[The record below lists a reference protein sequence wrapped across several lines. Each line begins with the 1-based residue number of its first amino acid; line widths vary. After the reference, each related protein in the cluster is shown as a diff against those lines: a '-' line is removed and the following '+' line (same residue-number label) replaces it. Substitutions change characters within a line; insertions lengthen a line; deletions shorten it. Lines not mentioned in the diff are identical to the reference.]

1 MPPEHTGEDT
11 YTFFIYLIYKSYTVR
26 LFLRKYF
33 PKPEEYACKALEK
46 SKNIVQIIC
55 FFNLQL
61 CTLYNSFVLSVQCY
75 RVKCRMYTNTLA
87 NFVQSYY
94 YTQRKKTKPTEKG
107 EGAESIQQRLPCF
120 FHGAQSFLRVIR
132 RCEGAR
138 SKGVRQI
145 LDRGTAADPAPA
157 RKPYPCRKEEKQMNK
172 LTQALMEE
180 LTVEYVKVGSLQI
193 PESVVISWVIM
204 LLLVVGSILLT
215 RNLKVDHISKRQAA
229 LEALYSLGKNF
240 FEGLLGK
247 EGSRYVPYLMTV
259 ALYIACSN
267 VIGVFGVKPPTK
279 DLDVTAALALM
290 SIVLIEYA
298 GVRARGG
305 AGFLKSLAAPTPIMT
320 PMNILEIAIRPTSLC
335 MRLFGNVLGAF
346 VIMEL
351 LKLVVPVFVPAVFS
365 LYFDLF
371 DGLIQTYVFVFLTA
385 LFMKESIGGEE

>member
-1 MPPEHTGEDT
+1 
-11 YTFFIYLIYKSYTVR
+11 
-26 LFLRKYF
+26 
-33 PKPEEYACKALEK
+33 
-46 SKNIVQIIC
+46 
-55 FFNLQL
+55 
-61 CTLYNSFVLSVQCY
+61 
-75 RVKCRMYTNTLA
+75 
-87 NFVQSYY
+87 
-94 YTQRKKTKPTEKG
+94 
-107 EGAESIQQRLPCF
+107 
-120 FHGAQSFLRVIR
+120 
-132 RCEGAR
+132 
-138 SKGVRQI
+138 
-145 LDRGTAADPAPA
+145 
-157 RKPYPCRKEEKQMNK
+157 MNK

-298 GVRARGG
+298 GVRA
-305 AGFLKSLAAPTPIMT
+305 LAAPTPIMT

>member
-1 MPPEHTGEDT
+1 
-11 YTFFIYLIYKSYTVR
+11 
-26 LFLRKYF
+26 
-33 PKPEEYACKALEK
+33 
-46 SKNIVQIIC
+46 
-55 FFNLQL
+55 
-61 CTLYNSFVLSVQCY
+61 
-75 RVKCRMYTNTLA
+75 
-87 NFVQSYY
+87 
-94 YTQRKKTKPTEKG
+94 
-107 EGAESIQQRLPCF
+107 
-120 FHGAQSFLRVIR
+120 
-132 RCEGAR
+132 
-138 SKGVRQI
+138 
-145 LDRGTAADPAPA
+145 
-157 RKPYPCRKEEKQMNK
+157 MNK

-385 LFMKESIGGEE
+385 QDKLRNVDNEAAARREAYEKQAEVEKQQLLADAQKQADEIVAAGKAAVEIERQNKLREADAQATALARSMCEKLLKHNLTAQDDDQLLDDLLQKAGAGNGN

>member
-1 MPPEHTGEDT
+1 MCGRSPAEDLPHT
-11 YTFFIYLIYKSYTVR
+11 
-26 LFLRKYF
+26 
-33 PKPEEYACKALEK
+33 
-46 SKNIVQIIC
+46 
-55 FFNLQL
+55 
-61 CTLYNSFVLSVQCY
+61 
-75 RVKCRMYTNTLA
+75 
-87 NFVQSYY
+87 
-94 YTQRKKTKPTEKG
+94 
-107 EGAESIQQRLPCF
+107 RLPP
-120 FHGAQSFLRVIR
+120 
-132 RCEGAR
+132 
-138 SKGVRQI
+138 
-145 LDRGTAADPAPA
+145 AD
-157 RKPYPCRKEEKQMNK
+157 PYPCRKEEKQMNK

-351 LKLVVPVFVPAVFS
+351 IKLVVPVFVPAIFS

-371 DGLIQTYVFVFLTA
+371 DGLIQTYVFVFLTS

>member
-1 MPPEHTGEDT
+1 
-11 YTFFIYLIYKSYTVR
+11 
-26 LFLRKYF
+26 
-33 PKPEEYACKALEK
+33 
-46 SKNIVQIIC
+46 
-55 FFNLQL
+55 
-61 CTLYNSFVLSVQCY
+61 
-75 RVKCRMYTNTLA
+75 
-87 NFVQSYY
+87 
-94 YTQRKKTKPTEKG
+94 
-107 EGAESIQQRLPCF
+107 
-120 FHGAQSFLRVIR
+120 
-132 RCEGAR
+132 
-138 SKGVRQI
+138 
-145 LDRGTAADPAPA
+145 
-157 RKPYPCRKEEKQMNK
+157 MNK

-305 AGFLKSLAAPTPIMT
+305 AGFLKSLAAPTPHHDSHEHPRDRHSAHQSVYAT
-320 PMNILEIAIRPTSLC
+320 VRQCAGRVRYHGTAQAGGAGVRP
-335 MRLFGNVLGAF
+335 GGVQ
-346 VIMEL
+346 
-351 LKLVVPVFVPAVFS
+351 PVF
-365 LYFDLF
+365 
-371 DGLIQTYVFVFLTA
+371 
-385 LFMKESIGGEE
+385 